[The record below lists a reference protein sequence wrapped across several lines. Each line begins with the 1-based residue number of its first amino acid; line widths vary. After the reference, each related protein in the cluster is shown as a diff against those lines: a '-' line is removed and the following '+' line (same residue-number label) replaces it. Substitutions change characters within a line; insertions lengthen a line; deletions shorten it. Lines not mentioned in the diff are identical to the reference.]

1 VYRGR
6 HARLYEVTPDLVR
19 HRDPVAGFAA
29 PAWPVIIGD
38 SLALLLLV
46 GSAVSSV
53 SGPARELGRR
63 R

>member
-1 VYRGR
+1 M
-6 HARLYEVTPDLVR
+6 VR
-19 HRDPVAGFAA
+19 HRDPAAGFAA

-46 GSAVSSV
+46 GSAVGSV